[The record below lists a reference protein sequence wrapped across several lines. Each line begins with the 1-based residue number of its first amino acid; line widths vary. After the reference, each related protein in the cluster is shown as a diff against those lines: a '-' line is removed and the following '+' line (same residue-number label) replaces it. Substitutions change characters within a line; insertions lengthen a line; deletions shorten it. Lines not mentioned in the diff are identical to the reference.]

1 MSLSLKSKLILAGV
15 TASAFTAGIGL
26 LSSAKTRAVY
36 EKNHSGYLNWVVPL
50 KSFALGLSDVATMR
64 GNLVAPLLGHL
75 PVERIEALS
84 ADSESRIV
92 RLKKM
97 IQDEEASERSKSRSG
112 RDEAAGART
121 LHAAL
126 DAFYMASRQ
135 GFQAE
140 VAAARAGHL
149 ERSSDAVSSA
159 LHAAEA
165 AQSALGELAI
175 TEDEILG
182 DMSQDALALYQRS
195 VTETLV
201 MVALA
206 LLAMVGGAVWFASRL
221 SQQLGAGVGA
231 LRSNAGQLREA
242 AGQVSSASQAL
253 AGGSSQQAAAL
264 EESSAALEEMASTMR
279 KTAEHALSAKTI
291 ADEVRA
297 AAEEGAGNMAEL
309 STAMDGIKASSDE
322 IGKIIKT
329 IDEIAFQTNMLA
341 LNAAVEAARAGEAGM
356 GFAVVA
362 DEVRN
367 LAQRSAQAAKETAS
381 KIEESIRRS
390 QTGVESTHRAKET
403 LEEIVQR
410 SRKANEVATEIAT
423 ASREQAAG
431 IEQANMSVSR
441 IDGITQKN
449 AAVAEEVAA
458 ASEELTAQSA
468 TLEQVVHA
476 VNAVLTGQGE
486 LEALAGGGAPPRRR
500 LKRKPGAT
508 ALKKVA
514 PSSRHDQAAA
524 NDQIPLEGDDTFQD
538 FAA

>member
-1 MSLSLKSKLILAGV
+1 MSLSLKSKLILASLI
-15 TASAFTAGIGL
+15 AAAFAAGEGL
-26 LSSAKTRAVY
+26 MSSAKTRAVY
-36 EKNHSGYLNWVVPL
+36 DKNHSGYLNWVVPL
-50 KSFALGLSDVATMR
+50 KGFALGLSDVATMR
-64 GNLVAPLLGHL
+64 GNLVSPLLGHL

-97 IQDEEASERSKSRSG
+97 MQDYDGTSLGRSRSG
-112 RDEAAGART
+112 RDEAAGGRALR
-121 LHAAL
+121 AAL
-126 DAFYMASRQ
+126 DVFYIASRQ

-140 VAAARAGHL
+140 IAGSRAGHL
-149 ERSSDAVSSA
+149 ERASDAVASA

-165 AQSALGELAI
+165 TQSALGELAI

-182 DMSQDALALYQRS
+182 DMSQDALALYQHS
-195 VTETLV
+195 MVETLV

-206 LLAMVGGAVWFASRL
+206 LLVMVGGAVWFASRL
-221 SQQLGAGVGA
+221 SHQLSSGVGA

-291 ADEVRA
+291 ADEVRT

-309 STAMDGIKASSDE
+309 SMAMDGIKASSDE
-322 IGKIIKT
+322 IGKIIKV

-468 TLEQVVHA
+468 TLEQVVHT
-476 VNAVLTGQGE
+476 VNALVTGQ
-486 LEALAGGGAPPRRR
+486 AVLATHAASGAAAHR

-514 PSSRHDQAAA
+514 PSSLHDQAAA
-524 NDQIPLEGDDTFQD
+524 NDQIALEGDDSFQD